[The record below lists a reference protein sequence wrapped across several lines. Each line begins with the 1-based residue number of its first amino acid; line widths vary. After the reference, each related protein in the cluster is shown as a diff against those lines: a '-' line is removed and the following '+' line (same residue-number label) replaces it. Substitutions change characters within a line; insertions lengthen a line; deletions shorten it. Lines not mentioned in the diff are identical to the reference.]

1 MRGRGGGRRLLSARR
16 GGTRAGR
23 GTTKSLLGRK
33 KERDSTRLPAI
44 VRAGESKGDSEYF
57 SVRSAREYDRSSMD
71 YRDTFVE
78 YQRRAEDTLYR
89 ETVPLGYREY
99 IRQYFENIRPPEE
112 GETKE
117 K

>member
-1 MRGRGGGRRLLSARR
+1 MSARR
-16 GGTRAGR
+16 GGSKAGR
-23 GTTKSLLGRK
+23 GTTRRLLGRRTEK
-33 KERDSTRLPAI
+33 NSTRLTA
-44 VRAGESKGDSEYF
+44 VAKAGESRGESQYF
-57 SVRSAREYDRSSMD
+57 NVRSAREFDRSSIE
-71 YRDTFVE
+71 YRDTFVQ

-112 GETKE
+112 GTTEVKSD